1 MTPMKEMSGVV
12 LRISARIGRS
22 VEWPWVIEITWLRG
36 VMSPIASVCV
46 ETGWMVRFSCEGFFE
61 SQSGRLSMRSI
72 LQGRVARTGRS
83 LPGRRGRSRRWRCAR
98 QARRGG
104 VRT

>member
-12 LRISARIGRS
+12 LRISARIRRS

-46 ETGWMVRFSCEGFFE
+46 EAVWMVRFSCEGILRSFGE
-61 SQSGRLSMRSI
+61 RLLNR
-72 LQGRVARTGRS
+72 REVEFRTALEEVHEIAKLRIS
-83 LPGRRGRSRRWRCAR
+83 LIEA
-98 QARRGG
+98 G
-104 VRT
+104 V